1 MDSKKRVYF
10 LSMNPDGW
18 KSASLPKLLI
28 DVRQVVLE
36 NSLDQESVQAM
47 SWSQRSEFLRPFMQL
62 RQERTWEEE
71 TGVAPEKSFFTLV
84 VPIHNEENSLPS
96 FLGTL
101 MLSNVPSTVH
111 MQVVFVTNACTD
123 RSADILREFL
133 VGLGLLR
140 FCESYREWQD
150 AGIDAQFATVEVN
163 HVTYMHLNT
172 STAGK
177 ANALRLGNNLARRQS
192 HIIAMSI
199 DANNFAEPDAIR
211 KMFAHAHRAFQGAPG
226 QHDTV
231 LFSGVARECA
241 KPSKLDGLLAKV
253 NVVKGHL
260 VDVGTGVVN
269 GWMMTWNAEW
279 MSSFDGP
286 PEVALEDYAL
296 GVLARVNQFKIEQ
309 AVGVNV
315 WGYVV
320 NGFGG
325 LLNTRAR
332 YIRGKRQIYD
342 YVHHDP
348 SAVSIIEDEAFYMKK
363 FPLRLRY
370 LLERVQRKPLHSAR
384 YCATF
389 LLWEYSIWKGLRE
402 YRRNPRNQSWEK
414 IHSTY

>member
-1 MDSKKRVYF
+1 
-10 LSMNPDGW
+10 MNPAGW
-18 KSASLPKLLI
+18 KRASLSKLLI
-28 DVRQVVLE
+28 DIQQVVLE
-36 NSLDQESVQAM
+36 NSLDQESVQVM
-47 SWSQRSEFLRPFMQL
+47 SWSQRHEFLRPFIQL
-62 RQERTWEEE
+62 RQERIWEEE
-71 TGVAPEKSFFTLV
+71 TCVAPENAFFTLV

-123 RSADILREFL
+123 RSVAILREFL
-133 VGLGLLR
+133 AGLGQLH
-140 FCESYREWQD
+140 FCESCQGWQD
-150 AGIDAQFATVEVN
+150 AGINAQFARVEVG
-163 HVTYMHLNT
+163 HVTYLHLQT

-177 ANALRLGNNLARRQS
+177 ANALRLGNDLAMRQG

-199 DANNFAEPDAIR
+199 DANNFVEPDAIR
-211 KMFAHAHRAFQGAPG
+211 KMFAHAHRAFQEVPG
-226 QHDTV
+226 EYDTV

-241 KPSKLDGLLAKV
+241 KPSKLDGLLAKS

-260 VDVGTGVVN
+260 VDVGSGVVN
-269 GWMMTWNAEW
+269 GWMMTWNAKW

-296 GVLARVNQFKIEQ
+296 GVLARVNHFKIEQ
-309 AVGVNV
+309 ATGANV

-320 NGFGG
+320 NDFGG

-348 SAVSIIEDEAFYMKK
+348 QAVSIIEDEAFYMKK
-363 FPLRLRY
+363 FSLRLRY
-370 LLERVQRKPLHSAR
+370 LLQRVAHRPLHGTR
-384 YCATF
+384 YLATC
-389 LLWEYSIWKGLRE
+389 LLWECASWRGLRE

-414 IHSTY
+414 VHSTY